1 MGHRVRMYTP
11 SIFKP
16 GLMLVLVAVLQ
27 GCSTM
32 NQSECVHADWQLIGQ
47 ADASKG
53 VHSSI
58 LDEYRSDCA
67 EYAVVPAREAYHLG
81 YQQGLKQFCTRSS
94 GFYYGK
100 KGSKYQ
106 GICPAALETEF
117 LDGYNPGYELFMI
130 SDVMTHLRVTVSDAE
145 RDIRKL
151 RKLISSK
158 EQLLISDKSTPAD
171 RKRLLGEIKEH
182 HREIFWLQQ
191 NAEDSRFR
199 LLQKQSEYDHKLRI
213 HTY

>member
-1 MGHRVRMYTP
+1 MALGSRMHSST
-11 SIFKP
+11 K
-16 GLMLVLVAVLQ
+16 LKCLTLLTTMAVLQ

-58 LDEYRSDCA
+58 LDEYRRDCA

-94 GFYYGK
+94 GFYHGK

-106 GICPAALETEF
+106 GICPTSLETEF
-117 LDGYNPGYELFMI
+117 LEGYNPGYELFMI
-130 SDVMTHLRVTVSDAE
+130 SDVMTQLRVSVSDAE

-171 RKRLLGEIKEH
+171 RQRLLSEIKAH
-182 HREIFWLQQ
+182 HREVFWLRQD
-191 NAEDSRFR
+191 ADDSRFKLMR
-199 LLQKQSEYDHKLRI
+199 QQSEYDHKLRML
-213 HTY
+213 TY

>member
-1 MGHRVRMYTP
+1 MYTP

-16 GLMLVLVAVLQ
+16 GMLMLAAALLQ
-27 GCSTM
+27 GCSSM

-47 ADASKG
+47 SDASKG
-53 VHSSI
+53 VHSSV

-67 EYAVVPAREAYHLG
+67 EYAVVPEREAYHLG
-81 YQQGLKQFCTRSS
+81 YQEGLKQFCTRSS
-94 GFYYGK
+94 GFFYGK

-106 GICPAALETEF
+106 GVCPESLESEF
-117 LDGYNPGYELFMI
+117 LEGYNPGYELFMI
-130 SDVMTHLRVTVSDAE
+130 SDAMTQIRASMNDAE

-171 RKRLLGEIKEH
+171 RTRLLNEIKVH
-182 HREIFWLQQ
+182 HREIFWLKQD
-191 NAEDSRFR
+191 AEDSRFKLMR
-199 LLQKQSEYDHKLRI
+199 QQSEYEHKLRSL
-213 HTY
+213 TY

>member
-1 MGHRVRMYTP
+1 MMKQPFNKFLAVFAITV
-11 SIFKP
+11 
-16 GLMLVLVAVLQ
+16 LMQ
-27 GCSTM
+27 GCSSM
-32 NQSECVHADWQLIGQ
+32 NQSECIHADWQLIGQ

-58 LDEYRSDCA
+58 LDEYRHDCA

-81 YQQGLKQFCTRSS
+81 YQEGLKQFCTRSS
-94 GFYYGK
+94 GFFQGK

-106 GICPAALETEF
+106 GICPAALEEKF
-117 LDGYNPGYELFMI
+117 LQGYNPGYELFMI
-130 SDVMTHLRVTVSDAE
+130 SDVMTTLRATLSDAE

-151 RKLISSK
+151 RKSIGKK

-171 RKRLLGEIKEH
+171 RKRLLGEIKAH

-191 NAEDSRFR
+191 DAEDSRFE
-199 LLQKQSEYDHKLRI
+199 LLRKQSEYDRKVRSN
-213 HTY
+213 TY

>member
-1 MGHRVRMYTP
+1 MGHRIIMMKQP
-11 SIFKP
+11 FNK
-16 GLMLVLVAVLQ
+16 LLAVFTIAALAQ
-27 GCSTM
+27 GCSSM
-32 NQSECVHADWQLIGQ
+32 NQSECIHADWQLIGQ

-58 LDEYRSDCA
+58 LDEYRHDCA
-67 EYAVVPAREAYHLG
+67 EYAVVPAREAYHFG
-81 YQQGLKQFCTRSS
+81 YQEGLKQFCTRSS
-94 GFYYGK
+94 GFFQGK

-106 GICPAALETEF
+106 GICPAALEEQF
-117 LDGYNPGYELFMI
+117 LQGYNPGYELFMI
-130 SDVMTHLRVTVSDAE
+130 SDAVTTLRATLSDAE

-151 RKLISSK
+151 RKRIGKK

-171 RKRLLGEIKEH
+171 RKRLLGEIKAH

-191 NAEDSRFR
+191 DAEDSRFE
-199 LLQKQSEYDHKLRI
+199 LLRRQSEYDRKVRL

>member
-1 MGHRVRMYTP
+1 MYTP
-11 SIFKP
+11 SIFKL
-16 GLMLVLVAVLQ
+16 GMFMLMAAVLQ
-27 GCSTM
+27 GCSSM

-53 VHSSI
+53 MHSSV

-67 EYAVVPAREAYHLG
+67 EYAVVPERDAYFLG
-81 YQQGLKQFCTRSS
+81 YQEGLKQFCTRSS
-94 GFYYGK
+94 GFYHGK

-106 GICPAALETEF
+106 GICPVALETEF
-117 LDGYNPGYELFMI
+117 LEGYHPGYELFMI
-130 SDVMTHLRVTVSDAE
+130 SDVMTQLRVSVSDAE

-158 EQLLISDKSTPAD
+158 EQLLISDKSTPVD
-171 RKRLLGEIKEH
+171 RTRLLNEIKAH

-191 NAEDSRFR
+191 DAEDSRFKLMR
-199 LLQKQSEYDHKLRI
+199 QQSEYEHKLRSL
-213 HTY
+213 TY